1 MFAHNSRIRSIIKTS
16 WTEHTQIVF
25 ASNLG
30 GSKGLGGMACLFIDL
45 SSYEF
50 ALQLMTH
57 SVCGGETGKE
67 IPLTVPPSAH
77 LYEYRQCL

>member
-1 MFAHNSRIRSIIKTS
+1 M
-16 WTEHTQIVF
+16 F

-30 GSKGLGGMACLFIDL
+30 GSEGLGGMACLFIDL

-67 IPLTVPPSAH
+67 IPLTVPPLHISMNTASVIAV
-77 LYEYRQCL
+77 RDCD